1 MGVSGTVMAVAA
13 AIGAG
18 ATVYSAMNQPDAPKI
33 QAPGKPQVSQV
44 PDAAGTRQS
53 LAGMGQ
59 GGGSPGIAQTF
70 LSGTGGV
77 DPSLLQLGRNTLLG
91 GGTGSSSMPPPP
103 GMG

>member
-1 MGVSGTVMAVAA
+1 MAVAA
-13 AIGAG
+13 AVGAG
-18 ATVYSAMNQPDAPKI
+18 ATIYSAMNQPDAPKV
-33 QAPGKPQVSQV
+33 QAPTKLQASSV
-44 PDAAGTRQS
+44 PDAAGTRQN

-77 DPSLLQLGRNTLLG
+77 DPSMLQLGRNTLLG
-91 GGTGSSSMPPPP
+91 GGSGSSSMPPPP